1 MSTDTPMAD
10 APSTTLQ
17 PEQDFGRQQQQSE
30 QADPSSLPQSQ
41 AQPHQPPQPIS
52 PTHNRKLSLTND
64 THPPLSHPS
73 RVQPI
78 HPAFPQPSLL
88 PATTEDAPNPY
99 TLHPL
104 TLQPFTTADLQSHN
118 FDALIAECRDPQTGQ
133 IDKELVKKLQ
143 DETVGKIQERVRER
157 QSKEA
162 AIEREVNEMEKTRE
176 VERKIWMKRM
186 GGGKAGVG
194 VSGEEAQGG
203 VGGGGSGVDAN
214 ESGKG

>member
-10 APSTTLQ
+10 APTSTIQ
-17 PEQDFGRQQQQSE
+17 PEQDIAARQQQQSE

-41 AQPHQPPQPIS
+41 AQSLQQPQPIS

-78 HPAFPQPSLL
+78 HSALPQPALL
-88 PATTEDAPNPY
+88 PATTDDTPNPY
-99 TLHPL
+99 TLNPL

-118 FDALIAECRDPQTGQ
+118 FDALLAECRDPQTGQ

-143 DETVGKIQERVRER
+143 DEAVGKIQERVRER
-157 QSKEA
+157 EAKEA

-186 GGGKAGVG
+186 AAAKGGSGGGEDGSA
-194 VSGEEAQGG
+194 
-203 VGGGGSGVDAN
+203 GGGGGGGGGAS